1 MLKAK
6 LAETSFFTQL
16 IFCEWLLFILLDLL
30 TIKNFVLN
38 FE

>member
-6 LAETSFFTQL
+6 LAENSFFTQL
-16 IFCEWLLFILLDLL
+16 IFCEWLFILLDLL
-30 TIKNFVLN
+30 TIKNFLLN